1 MLVQYVLCIC
11 CIGELYLY
19 RHLKAAWT
27 LLCLLPAAQSPAIQK
42 AGELTV
48 PLALLVALL
57 LVLGVDVLGLR
68 DPVQVALQ
76 VLFQLLLLAELLEI
90 AASLGLL
97 TLFGELSARD
107 GTGTRR

>member
-1 MLVQYVLCIC
+1 M
-11 CIGELYLY
+11 
-19 RHLKAAWT
+19 K
-27 LLCLLPAAQSPAIQK
+27 K
-42 AGELTV
+42 AGKLTV

-76 VLFQLLLLAELLEI
+76 VLLQLLLLAQLLEV
-90 AASLGLL
+90 AAGLGLL

-107 GTGTRR
+107 GQEGDDETCIEFTTVVEKIKDLTRSTHPAPG